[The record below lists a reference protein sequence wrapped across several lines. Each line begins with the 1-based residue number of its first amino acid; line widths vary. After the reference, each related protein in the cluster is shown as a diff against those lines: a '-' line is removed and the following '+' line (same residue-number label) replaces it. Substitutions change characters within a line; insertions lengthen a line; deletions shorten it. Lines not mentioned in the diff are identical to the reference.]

1 LTGTKRGYLRLAII
15 CEVEELG
22 SPTSMVVAR
31 AEVDAP
37 RVAVIPPMIDLGIQY
52 LYCEIERLITL
63 RNLRALPAC
72 FSWWSQDGVGDH
84 KHVIIQWSQVSGK
97 IPPCQEIHLTFKF
110 TPQRLVL
117 SLSLIFANQCSYSIK
132 VCILVTNFQYKK
144 GHWRDGKSKN
154 MFG

>member
-1 LTGTKRGYLRLAII
+1 MTGTKRGYLRLAII

-117 SLSLIFANQCSYSIK
+117 SLSLSYLPTNVHIQIK

-144 GHWRDGKSKN
+144 GHWRDGKN
-154 MFG
+154 